1 MNQAGITNLSVVQAP
16 SLPYRPSRP
25 RKLLLLGLAL
35 FAGLA
40 GGLALCLLL
49 EMLDDTIALPEQVEA
64 LTGIPLLA
72 VVDQHGIEHIR

>member
-16 SLPYRPSRP
+16 SMPYRPARP
-25 RKLLLLGLAL
+25 RKLLLFALAL

-40 GGLALCLLL
+40 GGLALCLLM

-64 LTGIPLLA
+64 LTGLPLLA
-72 VVDQHGIEHIR
+72 VVDDHLSEQIR